1 MIERSLPCLS
11 ASGFHRVV
19 YREWP
24 GPQSAPT
31 LMCVHGLTRNGK
43 DFDAVAE
50 TLSAHYRVICPDMP
64 GRGRSE
70 RLANP
75 AEYVYPTYVQDCA
88 ALIARLDVETLD
100 WIGTSMGGLIGMMIA
115 AQPRNPIRRLVLN
128 DIGPFL
134 AKAGLER
141 IASYVGLDPNFASF
155 AEFEAM
161 LRKLAAPFGTLTEA
175 QWRKMAAD
183 MAEEKPG
190 GGWGFAYD
198 PAIANAFKAGPI
210 EEVDLWQMWDAIR
223 APTLVLR
230 GADSDLLSRAT
241 AEDMTRRG
249 PKAKLA
255 EFAGIGHAPALL
267 SKDQI
272 GPIRDFLLT

>member
-161 LRKLAAPFGTLTEA
+161 LRKLA
-175 QWRKMAAD
+175 
-183 MAEEKPG
+183 
-190 GGWGFAYD
+190 
-198 PAIANAFKAGPI
+198 
-210 EEVDLWQMWDAIR
+210 
-223 APTLVLR
+223 
-230 GADSDLLSRAT
+230 
-241 AEDMTRRG
+241 RRS
-249 PKAKLA
+249 A
-255 EFAGIGHAPALL
+255 
-267 SKDQI
+267 
-272 GPIRDFLLT
+272 R

>member
-1 MIERSLPCLS
+1 
-11 ASGFHRVV
+11 
-19 YREWP
+19 
-24 GPQSAPT
+24 
-31 LMCVHGLTRNGK
+31 
-43 DFDAVAE
+43 
-50 TLSAHYRVICPDMP
+50 
-64 GRGRSE
+64 
-70 RLANP
+70 
-75 AEYVYPTYVQDCA
+75 
-88 ALIARLDVETLD
+88 
-100 WIGTSMGGLIGMMIA
+100 
-115 AQPRNPIRRLVLN
+115 
-128 DIGPFL
+128 
-134 AKAGLER
+134 
-141 IASYVGLDPNFASF
+141 
-155 AEFEAM
+155 
-161 LRKLAAPFGTLTEA
+161 
-175 QWRKMAAD
+175 MAAD

-190 GGWGFAYD
+190 GAWGFAYD